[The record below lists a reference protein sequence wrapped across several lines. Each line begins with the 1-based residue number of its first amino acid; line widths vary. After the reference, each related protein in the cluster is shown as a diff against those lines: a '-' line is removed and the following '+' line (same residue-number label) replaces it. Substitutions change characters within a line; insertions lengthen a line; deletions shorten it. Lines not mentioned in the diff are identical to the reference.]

1 MKGVPRALHSPRYAS
16 RWVLPRT
23 GLAWRAA
30 SKQAGKQ
37 AALAG
42 RRQRHRHRH
51 RPQAPTAGG
60 SRKRRRA
67 GWRLEGLGVGGR
79 GSECQRGQ
87 LPRPELTP
95 RTAPPRHHRAVV
107 AGAPCLPT
115 AQPSPAQTGAAAC
128 KCSGGGG
135 VGRLI
140 SRRVVECWSGRVAGL
155 ARPSVRRPP
164 ARTSR
169 LPGTDARLS
178 FSSRSRLD
186 AEERKLG
193 MLCASARL
201 HGSVCVGAKWKW
213 KCEPRFRLTVRY
225 VPLPPGAPPT
235 SQGAGRLRIGRRAPL

>member
-1 MKGVPRALHSPRYAS
+1 MGPPADGACMA
-16 RWVLPRT
+16 
-23 GLAWRAA
+23 G
-30 SKQAGKQ
+30 GKQ
-37 AALAG
+37 ASRQASSTCRSSAAAQAQAQTPGTNSRGEQEAAAG
-42 RRQRHRHRH
+42 RLE
-51 RPQAPTAGG
+51 TGGTGVAG
-60 SRKRRRA
+60 R
-67 GWRLEGLGVGGR
+67 E
-79 GSECQRGQ
+79 SECQRGQ

-169 LPGTDARLS
+169 LPGTDARVS
-178 FSSRSRLD
+178 FSCRSRLD

-213 KCEPRFRLTVRY
+213 KCEPRFRLMVRY